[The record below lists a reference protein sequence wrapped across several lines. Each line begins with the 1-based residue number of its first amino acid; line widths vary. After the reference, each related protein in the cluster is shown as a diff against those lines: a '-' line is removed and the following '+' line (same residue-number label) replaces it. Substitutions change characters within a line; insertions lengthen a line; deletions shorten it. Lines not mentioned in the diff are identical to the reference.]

1 MAQKMGT
8 FTVVLLLIAL
18 MLEASSVGTNA
29 IDPCTLD
36 CTKFKAD
43 PPRFAVCQEACGFE
57 VDVNRGNT
65 MTTKCN
71 EFCKAKK
78 GAAEVKACMEPCKI
92 FDDATRV
99 ALVVGACYT
108 ECVNNVKDPA
118 EFGKCKE
125 ACARAD
131 KEGPK
136 LVKGQRARP
145 HRRMQQALQRGG
157 WGGHCQGRKVQ
168 EDMRPC
174 ETMKLIR
181 HTC

>member
-1 MAQKMGT
+1 MT
-8 FTVVLLLIAL
+8 TSTVVLLLIAL

-43 PPRFAVCQEACGFE
+43 PPRFAVCQQACGFE

-136 LVKGQRARP
+136 LVKDN
-145 HRRMQQALQRGG
+145 ALGRIAECNKRCSVEGG
-157 WGGHCQGRKVQ
+157 ADIAKV
-168 EDMRPC
+168 EKC
-174 ETMKLIR
+174 KK
-181 HTC
+181 TCAPAKP